1 MNSGRPYSDSFTF
14 LEGMER
20 YWATIGSNRAYL
32 LKNVDFFR
40 SLATVRDGII
50 AIWWS
55 TAGAQIYGMG
65 IIKKETG
72 DILCRIAGNKFQRLV
87 SNTWTD
93 VTTLSGSYP
102 ASMESFSWPDNTGAA
117 FTSGTITAAN
127 TRSISAT
134 GYTNYAQLVGKYIVI
149 TSWPAI
155 WDTKLVAS
163 ATASEIFIEGTF
175 NVLPTGTDTFQIRNR
190 ADHVYVTNGVDP
202 FMMYDGTNVT
212 TFPNSKRFHYLA
224 ANNNRLYGARNDEDI
239 LTFSDL
245 GTGYFSTENTIPID
259 QDGDQITGMVS
270 NQDRLVVYK
279 QYSRFLLTGWTPEL
293 FNLRRMESNKGS
305 IAPLSIVNGN
315 NLQFFLS
322 DEGIEMFNFLEQSS
336 LDEALPISLIIG
348 DMISAHSTAEK
359 KAAISWVDDNKLH
372 LQIWSTVYVYHIAHS
387 DIMRSQ
393 VFSVYEYPGTVQ
405 YATRLQG
412 KAYIAINGVTYTIGG
427 TTDNGVPIEV
437 EMITNRRTQSGKE
450 DYRQNKLYLRTY
462 FEFERPSVNTDVT
475 FSMAHNGSAL
485 VVKKVVNIRDK
496 WNTTKVDYSH
506 RATDIQAGFSFSTSE
521 KIRFIHGSVEY
532 NVAPHL

>member
-1 MNSGRPYSDSFTF
+1 
-14 LEGMER
+14 MER

-40 SLATVRDGII
+40 SLATVRDGLI
-50 AIWWS
+50 AIGWS
-55 TAGAQIYGMG
+55 TPGAQIYGMG
-65 IIKKETG
+65 MVKKETG
-72 DILCRIAGNKFQRLV
+72 DILVRVAWDKVQRLL

-93 VTTLSGSYP
+93 VTTLSGSFP
-102 ASMESFSWPDNTGAA
+102 VSMESFSWPDMTNWPFTTGTV
-117 FTSGTITAAN
+117 TSATS
-127 TRSISAT
+127 RSLAAT
-134 GYTNYAQLVGKYIVI
+134 GYTNYTQLVGKYII
-149 TSWPAI
+149 MTSGAAQG
-155 WDTKLVAS
+155 DTKLIAS

-175 NVLPTGTDTFQIRNR
+175 SVLPGNADTFAIRSR
-190 ADHVYVTNGVDP
+190 ADHVYITNGVDP
-202 FMMYDGTNVT
+202 FMMYDGNNLT

-224 ANNNRLYGARNDEDI
+224 ANNNRLYGARNDEDV
-239 LTFSDL
+239 LYFSDL

-259 QDGDQITGMVS
+259 QDWDQITGMVS

-348 DMISAHSTAEK
+348 DMISAHTLSEK

-372 LQIWSTVYVYHIAHS
+372 LQIASTVYVYHIAHS

-393 VFSVYEYPGTVQ
+393 VFSVYEYPGVVQ
-405 YATRLQG
+405 YATRLQW
-412 KAYIAINGVTYTIGG
+412 KAYIAIAGVVYTIGG
-427 TTDNGVPIEV
+427 TTDNGLPIEV

-462 FEFERPSVNTDVT
+462 FEFERPTVATDVT

-485 VVKKVVNIRDK
+485 TPKKIVNIRDK
-496 WNTTKVDYSH
+496 WNTCKVDYSH
-506 RATDIQAGFSFSTSE
+506 RATDLQVWMSFTTSE